1 MVALFVL
8 ATFAIFIGIDV
19 LLHREKYAF
28 KVAEDVTPQKQPVVA
43 PVVAGV
49 ALPET
54 LAYHPGHAWALDQGN
69 GRIRVGLDGL
79 AAAFLGQIQAVEGPK
94 RGRWLRQGDR
104 GWTIRNKRGEVMML
118 APAEGEVVA
127 VNEKALANPAVIS
140 QDPYGAG
147 WIAEM
152 TSPDAPISFRNLMS
166 GGVARSWM
174 EESMAM
180 LRQAFAPM
188 NLATV
193 TAQDGG
199 LISPRLGD
207 EIPEEKWKDLAS
219 QLFRT

>member
-28 KVAEDVTPQKQPVVA
+28 KVAEDVTPQKQPVLA

-104 GWTIRNKRGEVMML
+104 GWAIRNKRGEVMML

-166 GGVARSWM
+166 GGIARSWM

>member
-28 KVAEDVTPQKQPVVA
+28 KVAEDVTPQKQPVLA

-140 QDPYGAG
+140 KDPYGAG

>member
-28 KVAEDVTPQKQPVVA
+28 KVAEDVTPQKQPVLA

-79 AAAFLGQIQAVEGPK
+79 AAAFLGQIQAVDGPK

-166 GGVARSWM
+166 GGIARSWM

>member
-28 KVAEDVTPQKQPVVA
+28 KVAEDVTPQKQPVLA

-166 GGVARSWM
+166 GGIARSWM

>member
-28 KVAEDVTPQKQPVVA
+28 KVAEDVTPQKQPVLA